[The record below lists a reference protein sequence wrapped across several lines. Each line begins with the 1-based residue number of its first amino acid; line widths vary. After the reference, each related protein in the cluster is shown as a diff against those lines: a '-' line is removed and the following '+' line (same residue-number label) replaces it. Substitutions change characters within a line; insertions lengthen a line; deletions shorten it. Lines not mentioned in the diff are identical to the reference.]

1 MKDIK
6 LYFTALFLL
15 PIVNFLNK
23 KLVKKKGGNL
33 EKYDID
39 RAISI
44 DKFAGRE
51 YRTFFN
57 HYLVKADSD
66 YKIGVENETI
76 SSALGKIKVDGKLTS
91 KEDAQDWLGKWF
103 HGKSLS
109 DYLTKVFK
117 QKDHCIESIDVTVG
131 DWKHNSDWEELKKN
145 HL

>member
-6 LYFTALFLL
+6 LYFTALLLL
-15 PIVNFLNK
+15 PIVNFVNK
-23 KLVKKKGGNL
+23 RLVKKKGGNL

-57 HYLVKADSD
+57 HYLVKPDSD

-76 SSALGKIKVDGKLTS
+76 SSALGKIKVDGKLTFTHVKGGVILKETKFTI
-91 KEDAQDWLGKWF
+91 KEDKKLINAI
-103 HGKSLS
+103 
-109 DYLTKVFK
+109 
-117 QKDHCIESIDVTVG
+117 QKF
-131 DWKHNSDWEELKKN
+131 
-145 HL
+145 